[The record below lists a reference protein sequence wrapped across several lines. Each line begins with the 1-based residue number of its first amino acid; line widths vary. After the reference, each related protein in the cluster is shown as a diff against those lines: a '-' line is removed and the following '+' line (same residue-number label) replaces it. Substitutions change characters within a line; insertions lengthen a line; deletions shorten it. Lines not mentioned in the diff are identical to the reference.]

1 MVAVRGL
8 LAVLGAGLLVAGC
21 GNPTATFERVVAGDP
36 ARPYLG
42 KTKAEIV
49 ACAGAP
55 SATIDRGGS
64 EVLIYHYSGPGPV
77 PGVAKKKEEGGGAQG
92 GGAGAGGGLFGAGK
106 KDKSW
111 QCSASVTFENGRLT
125 KLTFAPR
132 DVESPYATKKN
143 AKTKE
148 RVPVKQPEPCTFVLP
163 ACGG

>member
-1 MVAVRGL
+1 MP
-8 LAVLGAGLLVAGC
+8 GAA
-21 GNPTATFERVVAGDP
+21 
-36 ARPYLG
+36 
-42 KTKAEIV
+42 K
-49 ACAGAP
+49 
-55 SATIDRGGS
+55 
-64 EVLIYHYSGPGPV
+64 
-77 PGVAKKKEEGGGAQG
+77 KKKEEGGAQT
-92 GGAGAGGGLFGAGK
+92 GLFGGGK

>member
-36 ARPYLG
+36 AKPYLG
-42 KTKAEIV
+42 KTRAEIV
-49 ACAGAP
+49 ACAGEP
-55 SATIDRGGS
+55 SSSLDRGGS
-64 EVLIYHYSGPGPV
+64 EVLVYHYSGAGPV
-77 PGVAKKKEEGGGAQG
+77 PGAAKKKEEGGARRRR
-92 GGAGAGGGLFGAGK
+92 ASRGLFGGGK

-125 KLTFAPR
+125 RLTFAPR
-132 DVESPYATKKN
+132 DVESPYATKKVG
-143 AKTKE
+143 KTHE